1 MTTSRIRELAERHW
15 NGEGDLVHAH
25 HPVMPVERREAEELL
40 DGVLYVKSVASI
52 TAIDTGDGL
61 VLLDTGGPFDAQHIF
76 DVVRAWRPGDA
87 GRGRLAAAVF
97 SHHHIDHVFG
107 TGLFQAEAASEGWPS
122 PTVYGHEDMPADF
135 HRYRRTVGWN
145 TAINQ
150 RQFGLPVTAWEFP
163 SDFRDP
169 DVTYREQL
177 TFRQGD
183 LAFELHHSL
192 GETDDATWTWLPDRR
207 ILHAGDLFIWAVPN
221 AGNPQKVQRYAGEWA
236 AALREMAGLGAEVL
250 LAGHGLPIFG
260 GDRIRQAL
268 TETAAVLESIEEQ
281 TLALMNGGCS
291 LDRVLHEVEVP
302 PHLRDRPYLRPVY
315 DHPQFLVRN
324 VWRRFGGWHDG
335 QPDNLLPAPRAQQA
349 REWVALAGGIGP
361 VLDRARAL
369 ADDGDRRMA
378 CHLIE
383 HAVLA
388 EPHVAEVH
396 ALRAEVYAARAE
408 EQESSMARN
417 ILRHAAVSSEEGRID
432 LAGHV

>member
-1 MTTSRIRELAERHW
+1 MMVGPEAEKTGLVRHCSRLFVTGANLTVPFFTIVLRKMYGLGGQAMAGGSTKAPMFTVAWPTGEFGGMGLEGFVKLGFRNELAAVEDPAERKELFEQMVARAYEHGKAVNTASHFEIDDVIDPADSRAWITASPAVGAAARRRARARSGRTSTPGDGGTQMTTSRIRELAERHW

-76 DVVRAWRPGDA
+76 DVVRAWRPGGE

-107 TGLFQAEAASEGWPS
+107 TGLFQAEAAAEGWPS

-150 RQFGLPVTAWEFP
+150 RQFGLPVSAWEFP

-192 GETDDATWTWLPDRR
+192 RRDRR
-207 ILHAGDLFIWAVPN
+207 RHVDLAARPQDPACRRPVHLGRAQRRQPAEGPALRRGVGGRAARDGGAGCRGHAG
-221 AGNPQKVQRYAGEWA
+221 
-236 AALREMAGLGAEVL
+236 
-250 LAGHGLPIFG
+250 
-260 GDRIRQAL
+260 
-268 TETAAVLESIEEQ
+268 
-281 TLALMNGGCS
+281 
-291 LDRVLHEVEVP
+291 
-302 PHLRDRPYLRPVY
+302 
-315 DHPQFLVRN
+315 
-324 VWRRFGGWHDG
+324 
-335 QPDNLLPAPRAQQA
+335 
-349 REWVALAGGIGP
+349 
-361 VLDRARAL
+361 RARA
-369 ADDGDRRMA
+369 ADLRSPTASARR
-378 CHLIE
+378 
-383 HAVLA
+383 
-388 EPHVAEVH
+388 
-396 ALRAEVYAARAE
+396 
-408 EQESSMARN
+408 
-417 ILRHAAVSSEEGRID
+417 
-432 LAGHV
+432 